1 MKENLK
7 SLSSHHYPAA
17 KHLGTQIVQDDFESE
32 SLNPDL
38 VAFFNLNAETGSFS
52 PVVEIQHLI

>member
-17 KHLGTQIVQDDFESE
+17 KYLGSQIVQDDFQKCEF
-32 SLNPDL
+32 LNPDF
-38 VAFFNLNAETGSFS
+38 VAFYNFEAETGSLFS
-52 PVVEIQHLI
+52 GDT